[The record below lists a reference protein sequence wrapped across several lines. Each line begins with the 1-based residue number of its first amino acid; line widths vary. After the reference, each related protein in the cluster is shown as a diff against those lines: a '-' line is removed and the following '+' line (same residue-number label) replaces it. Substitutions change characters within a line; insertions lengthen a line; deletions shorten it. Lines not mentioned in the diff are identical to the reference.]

1 MEKLY
6 HKFIQLPS
14 EQLKW
19 LMSYKKFFG
28 KSLKPLCCDYSF
40 IFELIE
46 RKAFYIG
53 YLDLVV
59 ILNTKGFEKCFLSN
73 FHPSNKYIL

>member
-14 EQLKW
+14 KQLKW
-19 LMSYKKFFG
+19 LMFYKKLFA
-28 KSLKPLCCDYSF
+28 KPLRTNNDYSF

-46 RKAFYIG
+46 RKAYYNG
-53 YLDLVV
+53 YLDLIV

-73 FHPSNKYIL
+73 FHPNNKYIL